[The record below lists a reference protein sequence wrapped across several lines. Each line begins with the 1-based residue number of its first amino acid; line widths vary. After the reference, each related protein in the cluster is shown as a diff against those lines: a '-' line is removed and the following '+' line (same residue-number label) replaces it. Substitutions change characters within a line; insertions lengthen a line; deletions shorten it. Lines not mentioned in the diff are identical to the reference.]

1 MGRELGVGAP
11 NGGFPA
17 MLDGWR
23 KIRQQKVRRNVRQL
37 IRLCS
42 MEVKNVPEI
51 SRKSTI
57 AAEKRV
63 SQDRVDSLN
72 RAPYKHVHRR
82 RRCGDVVPASF
93 CCLMLVQTGGL
104 RRRV

>member
-1 MGRELGVGAP
+1 M
-11 NGGFPA
+11 
-17 MLDGWR
+17 
-23 KIRQQKVRRNVRQL
+23 K
-37 IRLCS
+37 
-42 MEVKNVPEI
+42 VKNVPDI

-93 CCLMLVQTGGL
+93 CCLMLVQNWRSEAAGL
-104 RRRV
+104 SGLFSSVL